1 MPFPCGSDL
10 NMIIYYIIFSNQ
22 TGGGTVVVN
31 TTLVPPT
38 VQIRIVDHSTG
49 NPNTKEAQLGQELEF
64 RIDVNPENGKSTES
78 LIKCGVYN

>member
-1 MPFPCGSDL
+1 
-10 NMIIYYIIFSNQ
+10 
-22 TGGGTVVVN
+22 
-31 TTLVPPT
+31 